1 MPDFIEE
8 GMIRMSTSEHD
19 AERRHPLTADERKIL
34 NDIIKKCADRGNPN
48 PLNEEDRK
56 QFNEILERKCSDR
69 ERDILRMRFGLTDG
83 KMHTLEET
91 AQVFEVSRE
100 RVRQIESK
108 ALNRLFR
115 PSHARAKKIAD
126 FYK

>member
-1 MPDFIEE
+1 
-8 GMIRMSTSEHD
+8 MSTSEHD

>member
-1 MPDFIEE
+1 
-8 GMIRMSTSEHD
+8 MSTSEHD
-19 AERRHPLTADERKIL
+19 AERRCPLTADERKAL

-100 RVRQIESK
+100 CVRQIESI
-108 ALNRLFR
+108 ALHRLFR